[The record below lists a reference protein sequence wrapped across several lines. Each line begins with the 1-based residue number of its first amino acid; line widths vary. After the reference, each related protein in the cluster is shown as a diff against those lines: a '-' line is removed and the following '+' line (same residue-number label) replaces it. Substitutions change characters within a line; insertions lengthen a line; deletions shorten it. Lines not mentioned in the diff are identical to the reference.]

1 VGHGLGQDDF
11 KIIFNSKQLR
21 ASLEIPVEFLNSE
34 KACPDAFWPKVIQKF
49 EGIRKSGGL
58 VDFVLYRRQFELSF
72 NRIKKVRTGSSHSE
86 KTVRIPIAQ
95 AWRKFYH
102 DIRVQLSND
111 QRVVC
116 TLKAEMSV
124 ADRQELSET
133 AVRAYVEETLQS
145 RGVTQ
150 KINQAQLQAFTYLL
164 RRVGYIEN
172 YELCVSDIPKSRKGF
187 QLIANDHRGEIVAI
201 IRDPALLK
209 KDRQANL
216 SETIIDTLERINQ
229 SEGNRF
235 HFLKDRFI
243 EDLDEL
249 ALSVRP
255 LGVGLPVIALVA
267 FNETQ
272 IASLEKV
279 ASLSS
284 VVAHDQRISQVE
296 SQKAQKQF
304 AVDRPANKAVLV
316 RPSNALIAIDI
327 SPDRMEA
334 KIGEWD
340 PELYDHP
347 RFEADRD
354 WLEKQIDLYGITKGF
369 DSFVKD
375 LVERMKNSE
384 DLSNSVI
391 ARGQEGNPPSD
402 PFLYPVYKEVSS
414 LADDESISFLNRR
427 AIGVVSTGDP
437 IAEIRFRDVGKSGH
451 DVVGGEVDAIAP
463 TDFTF
468 NIGEGVRRDGMRFI
482 ATSDGC
488 PDVSDTGI
496 AVSDTFIVNGDV
508 SLKTGSIYF
517 QGHVEIKGAIDNG
530 VEVEVGGNLT
540 VHGTVRGAYVIVG
553 GRLTAHQGIVTGGQ
567 GFIRVKNDIQAEFIE
582 NSAVLCIGNVL
593 VKRAIINS
601 KVTSGGKIK
610 VNTQTGVISG
620 GVVSANEEIQTARLG
635 LQRGMIT
642 AASVGSDWKIEYAI
656 TNRRSRLETLTAKLD
671 SVRLE
676 LRETTR
682 KKKMTNN
689 PKLEI
694 QISMLTQYI
703 KKGRPIAAKLEA
715 KIEEYVGQQKYN
727 KEAKIVVHE
736 VLTTATRLVCGGE
749 TVPVP
754 TEVAGVVV
762 TGEKRGGTYIQA
774 LDPNAAEE
782 PEAEQGQAEQGKA
795 E

>member
-1 VGHGLGQDDF
+1 LGQDDF

-21 ASLEIPVEFLNSE
+21 ASLEIPIESLNSDGH
-34 KACPDAFWPKVIQKF
+34 CPKAFWPKIIQKL

-58 VDFVLYRRQFELSF
+58 VDFVLYRRQFELAF
-72 NRIKKVRTGSSHSE
+72 NRIKSVPTSPNNSE
-86 KTVRIPIAQ
+86 KIVRIPIAQ

-102 DIRVQLSND
+102 DIKVQLSND
-111 QRVVC
+111 HRVVC
-116 TLKAEMSV
+116 VLKAEMSAV
-124 ADRQELSET
+124 NRQELSET

-172 YELCVSDIPKSRKGF
+172 YELCGSDIPKSPKAF
-187 QLIANDHRGEIVAI
+187 QLIANDHRGEIIAI
-201 IRDPALLK
+201 IRDPGLLK

-216 SETIIDTLERINQ
+216 SDTIIDTLERINQ

-235 HFLKDRFI
+235 HFLKERFI

-255 LGVGLPVIALVA
+255 LGVGLPVISLVA
-267 FNETQ
+267 FNDTQ
-272 IASLEKV
+272 IVNLEKV

-284 VVAHDQRISQVE
+284 TEALDQRISQVE
-296 SQKAQKQF
+296 RQKTEKHVQY
-304 AVDRPANKAVLV
+304 DRQISKADLV
-316 RPSNALIAIDI
+316 RPTNALVAIDI
-327 SPDRMEA
+327 SADRMEA
-334 KIGEWD
+334 KIAEWD
-340 PELYDHP
+340 SAVYDHP
-347 RFEADRD
+347 RFEPDRD

-369 DSFVKD
+369 DPFIED
-375 LVERMKNSE
+375 LVEKMKNSE
-384 DLSNSVI
+384 DLSNSMI

-427 AIGVVSTGDP
+427 AIGVVHSGDS
-437 IAEIRFRDVGKSGH
+437 IAEIRFRDLGKSGY
-451 DVVGGEVDAIAP
+451 DVVGGEVKAIAP

-468 NIGEGVRRDGMRFI
+468 DIGQGVQRDGMRFI

-488 PDVSDTGI
+488 PDVSDTSI
-496 AVSDTFIVNGDV
+496 AVSDTFIVHGDV

-530 VEVEVGGNLT
+530 VVVEVGGNLA
-540 VHGTVRGAYVIVG
+540 VHGTIRGAYVMVG
-553 GRLTAHQGIVTGGQ
+553 GRLTAHQGIVTGGH
-567 GFIRVKNDIQAEFIE
+567 GFIRVKNDIEAEFIE

-601 KVTSGGKIK
+601 KVTSGAKIK
-610 VNTQTGVISG
+610 VNTKTGVISG
-620 GVVSANEEIQTARLG
+620 GTVSANEEIETARLG

-642 AASVGSDWKIEYAI
+642 AASVGSDWRIESAI
-656 TNRRSRLETLTAKLD
+656 TNRRSRLEILTLKLD
-671 SVRLE
+671 SVRIE

-694 QISMLTQYI
+694 QINMLTQYL
-703 KKGRPIAAKLEA
+703 KKGRPIAAKLEE
-715 KIEEYVGQQKYN
+715 KIEECVGQQKFN

-749 TVPVP
+749 IVPVP
-754 TEVAGVVV
+754 NEVAGVVIS
-762 TGEKRGGTYIQA
+762 GEKRGGTYIQA
-774 LDPNAAEE
+774 LDPNAVEE
-782 PEAEQGQAEQGKA
+782 SDQAKA